1 MCHAIDVTAMN
12 LVELNIDTIPL
23 GQPLP
28 FALRGVAG
36 ALLAQKG
43 YVIRTPKELETLV
56 VRGQTLCVDTDESG
70 ESFRAFKAHLQNMLM
85 SDQPL
90 GLMSTMTM
98 GATLAQEDAIDRGR
112 ETPHWPTWQARLT
125 QLMRTPSADSF
136 LPRLE
141 NMHLGL
147 ARQCALSPD
156 ATLLALVQMSAE
168 ETRHYCSTH
177 AMLVAAVCMISAR
190 ETLTWPEERI
200 HQIGRAA
207 LSMNL
212 GMGHLQDDL
221 AQQITPL
228 SPSQAQAVEDH
239 ALRSVRMLREMGV
252 QDPVW
257 LQAVHG
263 HHLRSPGRLADKTL
277 GEQLARLIQRADI
290 FGARIAPRANRHPM
304 SVTSAMQAS
313 YYDETKS
320 VDEAGAALIKSLGIY
335 PPGAW
340 VKLASG
346 ETAVVVRRGISAATP
361 KAAVMVNKDG
371 MPTGEPIPR
380 DTAHPNWKI
389 SAPVAHRDVRV
400 RLPLERLLEINF

>member
-1 MCHAIDVTAMN
+1 MN

-43 YVIRTPKELETLV
+43 YVIGTQKELQTLLA
-56 VRGQTLCVDTDESG
+56 RGQTLCVDTDESG
-70 ESFRAFKAHLQNMLM
+70 ESFRAFRAQLQQMLM

-90 GLMSTMTM
+90 GMISTMTM
-98 GATLAQEDAIDRGR
+98 HSTLAQEEASDRER
-112 ETPHWPTWQARLT
+112 NTPHWPTWQARLT
-125 QLMRTPSADSF
+125 QLLRSPSPDNF
-136 LPRLE
+136 LPRFE
-141 NMHLGL
+141 AMHQNL
-147 ARQCALSPD
+147 ARQCATAPD
-156 ATLLALVQMSAE
+156 GTLLALVQMSAE

-177 AMLVAAVCMISAR
+177 AMLVSAVCMIAAR
-190 ETLTWPEERI
+190 ETLQWSEERV
-200 HQIGRAA
+200 HQIGRAG

-228 SPSQAQAVEDH
+228 SPSQAKTVEDH
-239 ALRSVRMLREMGV
+239 AQRSVRMLRSVGV
-252 QDPVW
+252 DDEVW
-257 LQAVHG
+257 LEGVRG
-263 HHLRSPGRLADKTL
+263 HHMRAPGRLADKTP
-277 GEQLARLIQRADI
+277 GDQVARLIQRADI

-320 VDEAGAALIKSLGIY
+320 VDEAGAALIKALGIY

-346 ETAVVVRRGISAATP
+346 ETAVVVRRGTSAATP
-361 KAAVMVNKDG
+361 RVAVLVNKDG

-380 DTAHPNWKI
+380 DTAFPAWKI
-389 SAPVAHRDVRV
+389 ASPVAHREVLV
-400 RLPLERLLEINF
+400 RLPLDRLLDIN